1 MVWPRKPPSTSR
13 PRPTITGPE
22 MERPLPTTT
31 SKNNRYTLLDMY
43 CGAGGDTQAP
53 TDRTPNILVEAHG
66 SPAPEGLPA
75 ASTDNQHV
83 DKAQALGPDHDILP
97 ESEVTSRKD
106 VGDNSDGSVSP
117 VVNLPRSKNA
127 MTVQRKAKHSLPR
140 LLVLSACV
148 SYLFVQV
155 WGITLGL
162 HFVNGYALA
171 HVRQGESDMAIASE
185 DLAIERTMYA
195 QLEQLKNTELQ
206 WQYMESYPN
215 CLMRGLF
222 TAKKSFPVCG
232 FDMHLN
238 VRNQTLNWISEN
250 CDRLFYTPQ
259 LHPSNMSLLRKVAE
273 DVKQVARDAFAL
285 FKYRVLLLRHR
296 FRGTNVTGHATTTTA
311 RSVGAEP
318 ISPENASLLSAF
330 RLDCDE
336 YTRCRLV
343 YSGEKYSIDGWSEAA
358 SKAFANANKDI
369 LKWSFPFDKY
379 LRTSKVLL
387 SALYFLHASLL
398 VCSAIAL
405 HLSLLQLKPPP
416 GQSPKS
422 ILADLKQRIRRL
434 FNHREMSANIDLFCA
449 EAILCMPLRWQL
461 LSDSLSSCNILL
473 SVGLVLI
480 VIFPIGFGM
489 AFFFPVPGSKRNA
502 HSLYRAMTELKKILQ
517 RDEAF
522 LDSLSKKGAST
533 PKAPP
538 APAAIPAS
546 KIGALHTSPATS
558 LAEDLQQARETL
570 HAEREQA
577 SDNDEAEHTS
587 TSSGE
592 TVSDFDSDTDSGASY
607 VDLTDGASSIISEE
621 GDQQGGE

>member
-13 PRPTITGPE
+13 PRPTSTGPE

-53 TDRTPNILVEAHG
+53 TDRTPNIPVEAHG
-66 SPAPEGLPA
+66 SSAPEGLPA

-83 DKAQALGPDHDILP
+83 DKAQALGPDHDILT

-106 VGDNSDGSVSP
+106 VGDNSDGSASP

-127 MTVQRKAKHSLPR
+127 KTVQRKAKHSLPR

-148 SYLFVQV
+148 SYLFIQV
-155 WGITLGL
+155 WGTTLGL
-162 HFVNGYALA
+162 HFVNGYASA

-215 CLMRGLF
+215 CLVRGLF
-222 TAKKSFPVCG
+222 TAKKSFPVRG
-232 FDMHLN
+232 FDMHPN

-273 DVKQVARDAFAL
+273 DAKQVARDAFAL
-285 FKYRVLLLRHR
+285 F
-296 FRGTNVTGHATTTTA
+296 N
-311 RSVGAEP
+311 VGAEP
-318 ISPENASLLSAF
+318 VSPENASLLSAF
-330 RLDCDE
+330 RLDRDE

-358 SKAFANANKDI
+358 SKAFANVNKDI

-379 LRTSKVLL
+379 LHTSKVLL
-387 SALYFLHASLL
+387 FALYFLHASLL

-405 HLSLLQLKPPP
+405 HLSLPQLKPPP

-422 ILADLKQRIRRL
+422 ILADLKLRIRQL
-434 FNHREMSANIDLFCA
+434 FNHREMSANIDLFWA

-461 LSDSLSSCNILL
+461 LSDSLSSCNMLL

-480 VIFPIGFGM
+480 AIFPTGFGM

-502 HSLYRAMTELKKILQ
+502 HSLYRAMTELKEILQ

-538 APAAIPAS
+538 APAATPAS
-546 KIGALHTSPATS
+546 KIRARHISPATS

-607 VDLTDGASSIISEE
+607 VDLTDGATPTISEE
-621 GDQQGGE
+621 GDQQDGEWAVVQD